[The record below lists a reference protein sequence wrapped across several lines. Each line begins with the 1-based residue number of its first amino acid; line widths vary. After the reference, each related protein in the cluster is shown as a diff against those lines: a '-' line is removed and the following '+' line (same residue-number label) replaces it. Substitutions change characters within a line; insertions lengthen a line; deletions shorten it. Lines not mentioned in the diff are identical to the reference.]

1 MSDQENKA
9 TAVEEPKDQEAVV
22 AEPASEAEAVAGDL
36 SEDEELTAA
45 KNRQGVDDDD
55 DSDDEDDDDSD
66 DDEDESDDDD
76 DSDDDDSD
84 DDDSEEDDGESDDD
98 ESDDDDDSDEEDDE
112 EEDDE
117 EEDEDEENDEDVEKA
132 AVEEASEAE
141 VPETEIPETGRPE
154 AEVLEAKAPEAETVE
169 AETVVAAAAGAAIAA
184 AAAGQVTDVVPSD
197 HAQHLRLLEALIF
210 AGAQALDEKDLA
222 ERLPNDADVARL
234 LADLAELY
242 ANRGVNLVKVAGG
255 YAFRTAPDLAEKLK
269 IERPVTRKLSRASVE
284 TLAIIA
290 YHQPVTRAEIEQVRG
305 VGLSKGTLDLLFEQN
320 WIKPMGRRRAPGKP
334 VTWGTTDFFL
344 EHFGLPSLDDL
355 PGQEELKA
363 AGLLDQRA
371 QPPIFRPEEP
381 DLPLEPTEEEAAEP
395 LATEETGR

>member
-9 TAVEEPKDQEAVV
+9 TAVEEPKDQEAVI

-36 SEDEELTAA
+36 PEDEELEAA
-45 KNRQGVDDDD
+45 KKRQGV
-55 DSDDEDDDDSD
+55 DEDDDDESD

-76 DSDDDDSD
+76 DDDDDSD
-84 DDDSEEDDGESDDD
+84 DDESDEDDGDSDDD
-98 ESDDDDDSDEEDDE
+98 EDELDDDDDFDDEDDDEEDDN
-112 EEDDE
+112 

-132 AVEEASEAE
+132 VVEEASEAE
-141 VPETEIPETGRPE
+141 VPETEVLEAEVPE
-154 AEVLEAKAPEAETVE
+154 AEILEAKAPEAETVE

-363 AGLLDQRA
+363 AGLLDARS

-381 DLPLEPTEEEAAEP
+381 DLPLEPTEDEAAEP